1 MGYLVLAAI
10 AVLFFMLAPLM
21 ILIQWLLRKR
31 KGSLS
36 APASYRL
43 LKAAIMCGT
52 ILTVNILY
60 LLVNALINEN
70 MTVGQMNFGVA
81 LNWILVILGGTLI
94 MLSFVKGKHQTGLK
108 RIKRDQIGVAVL
120 FSGFA
125 LLLANWH
132 FFHFIQN

>member
-1 MGYLVLAAI
+1 
-10 AVLFFMLAPLM
+10 
-21 ILIQWLLRKR
+21 
-31 KGSLS
+31 
-36 APASYRL
+36 
-43 LKAAIMCGT
+43 
-52 ILTVNILY
+52 
-60 LLVNALINEN
+60 

-120 FSGFA
+120 FYGFA